1 MINLK
6 VNEKV
11 RQRNIERC
19 RERNIVLP
27 TFTQMKDPSRIPDGV
42 LEKLKLTKLWDID
55 PVNLFRISWKNEP
68 VHSGGAFNGP
78 NYIEIPKE
86 ITGVKARVIA
96 MVGKWFPTG
105 AHKVGAT
112 YGCLA
117 PSLVSGNFDSQNQ
130 KAVWPSTGN
139 YCRGGAF
146 NSALLGCDSIAIL
159 PEEMSAERFAWLNEV
174 AGEVIATPGCESNV
188 KEIFDACNE
197 LERTRGDDIVIF
209 NQFDEFGNYLWH
221 YEVTGGA
228 IKEMLAGEISDV
240 SLLKGFVSSTGSGGT
255 IAAGDFLKKVY
266 PEVKIGAAEALQCPT
281 LLRNGFGGHRIEGI
295 GDKHIPWVHNV
306 RNTDM
311 AISIDDDDCLNILRL
326 FNEESGQEYLK
337 NLGVSEEILSRLSLI
352 GISGIGNLLSAIK
365 FAKYYELQEDDVV
378 VTVFTDSMEMYQ
390 SRLDELNDELGSFT
404 PENAAR
410 VQSACLEHQKTDN
423 MAELSYYDKLRIH
436 NLKYYTWIEQQG
448 RCVEELNSQWYD
460 RNYWKDIT
468 KLTPKIDQMI
478 EDFNAEVARRN
489 PPQ

>member
-1 MINLK
+1 
-6 VNEKV
+6 
-11 RQRNIERC
+11 
-19 RERNIVLP
+19 
-27 TFTQMKDPSRIPDGV
+27 
-42 LEKLKLTKLWDID
+42 
-55 PVNLFRISWKNEP
+55 
-68 VHSGGAFNGP
+68 
-78 NYIEIPKE
+78 
-86 ITGVKARVIA
+86 
-96 MVGKWFPTG
+96 
-105 AHKVGAT
+105 
-112 YGCLA
+112 
-117 PSLVSGNFDSQNQ
+117 
-130 KAVWPSTGN
+130 
-139 YCRGGAF
+139 
-146 NSALLGCDSIAIL
+146 
-159 PEEMSAERFAWLNEV
+159 
-174 AGEVIATPGCESNV
+174 
-188 KEIFDACNE
+188 
-197 LERTRGDDIVIF
+197 
-209 NQFDEFGNYLWH
+209 
-221 YEVTGGA
+221 
-228 IKEMLAGEISDV
+228 MLAGEISDV

-266 PEVKIGAAEALQCPT
+266 PEVKIAAAEALQCPT